1 MGDFFASSEFI
12 FVRFQHSHGMI
23 FEFGRVAHTVFE
35 QHGFFVDEFDLGFD
49 LIILF
54 FHEGKNIFESCDFF
68 VLLSSFGFGL
78 DLESVFFFENEVNF
92 NGASLLSQG
101 FFVHFDFLFEFFVLK
116 FELFAGVHRLIEN

>member
-23 FEFGRVAHTVFE
+23 FEFGRVAHTILE
-35 QHGFFVDEFDLGFD
+35 QHSFFVDEFDLGFD

-54 FHEGKNIFESCDFF
+54 FHEGKNIFEACDFF

-92 NGASLLSQG
+92 NGTSLLSQG
-101 FFVHFDFLFEFFVLK
+101 LFVHFDFLFEFFVLK
-116 FELFAGVHRLIEN
+116 FELFADVHSLIEN